1 MSIVASPRKA
11 VEFFRKAGVTAG
23 RVNTAMLVGGGK
35 ITYYL
40 ARQLIEDG
48 IQVKIIEM
56 NKTRCEELSELLPE
70 AMILQGDGTDR
81 ELLAEE
87 GLSRMD
93 AFASLTDVDEEN
105 VLLSLYA
112 GAKSKAKLITKI
124 NRLALEEIVSS
135 MPLGSIISPKFIT
148 AEHIVRYVR
157 AMQNS
162 LGSNVETLYKIVDN
176 QVEALEF
183 RVREKTSFLGQPLET
198 LPLRNNLLVACINR
212 QGRIITPSGKD
223 TLELGDTVVVVTT
236 NTGLSDLGDILRA

>member
-1 MSIVASPRKA
+1 
-11 VEFFRKAGVTAG
+11 
-23 RVNTAMLVGGGK
+23 MLVGGGK

-40 ARQLIEDG
+40 ARQVIEDG

-112 GAKSKAKLITKI
+112 GAKSKAKLITK
-124 NRLALEEIVSS
+124 
-135 MPLGSIISPKFIT
+135 
-148 AEHIVRYVR
+148 
-157 AMQNS
+157 
-162 LGSNVETLYKIVDN
+162 
-176 QVEALEF
+176 
-183 RVREKTSFLGQPLET
+183 
-198 LPLRNNLLVACINR
+198 
-212 QGRIITPSGKD
+212 
-223 TLELGDTVVVVTT
+223 
-236 NTGLSDLGDILRA
+236 